1 LVVATF
7 MENPSDASVLNLY
20 YYISENTAL
29 KKVNLKSIETTIP
42 AVDFSSANS
51 VVRGDAA
58 RKYNVVLEKPALT
71 FTKIANIGTNGTA
84 EPGEIITYTILVTND
99 SNSSATEI
107 EVTDNLVNVKNAEG
121 DSILDIETARVT
133 TTSGTVSLINGLVTV
148 TGITIPAK
156 GTATVVIEVK
166 VLNPYPLST
175 VAGEKIV
182 NVPTV
187 SGKTPDC
194 TIDSLDYNDEKCGPI
209 VIPEA
214 KSLLLRNDIFT
225 ERNVQSFN
233 PASLPSVE
241 VKNANPP
248 VVRAGDDVF
257 YFITLTN
264 VNPFTI
270 KIPNTKKAITSDY
283 AMLKDNVGNQAF
295 TAFSFEGI
303 IFKNDKTD
311 AIIFLDST
319 EVSQLVTFLNSNGFG
334 TSSLLTN
341 EFNFTTV
348 LPNSSLTFVVK
359 ATLNPN
365 GVFDSRSVGTT
376 AGILENFVSLT
387 EDDPKNFS
395 DDNSRELRKTTLR
408 AETIFENL
416 TIEKLVDK
424 DTVSVGEFV
433 PYTIEI
439 TNKNSNS
446 VNNVFIEDRIP
457 AGFIFVQD
465 SARAYF
471 TSRGT
476 ILENGNGIPVS
487 TSGLKTVKIG
497 PLNIPSNAERMKVTY
512 LLKVGVGVT
521 TGTYKNIAVIKNDM
535 NEIISN
541 QDTAEV
547 RVVPDALFDQTIIVG
562 KVFHDKNEN
571 GIQEEGEEGI
581 SGVRVATVEGINA
594 VTDRFGR
601 YHIPEVTNERGQNY
615 IIKVDPITLPE
626 GSEFTTENPLVKRL
640 GKTMLRY
647 NFGVKLPEPK
657 VIDRGKELVVTLEA
671 HMFSKGT
678 KTLKDL
684 SGAIEA
690 ILVKIKSADPAYRKI
705 IVICLPDYDGKS
717 VSNKEAYFAAE
728 DLAMDRAVDVAEVID
743 GKLSGKI
750 PVETRQY
757 IRK

>member
-1 LVVATF
+1 
-7 MENPSDASVLNLY
+7 
-20 YYISENTAL
+20 
-29 KKVNLKSIETTIP
+29 
-42 AVDFSSANS
+42 
-51 VVRGDAA
+51 
-58 RKYNVVLEKPALT
+58 
-71 FTKIANIGTNGTA
+71 
-84 EPGEIITYTILVTND
+84 
-99 SNSSATEI
+99 
-107 EVTDNLVNVKNAEG
+107 
-121 DSILDIETARVT
+121 
-133 TTSGTVSLINGLVTV
+133 
-148 TGITIPAK
+148 
-156 GTATVVIEVK
+156 
-166 VLNPYPLST
+166 
-175 VAGEKIV
+175 
-182 NVPTV
+182 
-187 SGKTPDC
+187 
-194 TIDSLDYNDEKCGPI
+194 
-209 VIPEA
+209 
-214 KSLLLRNDIFT
+214 
-225 ERNVQSFN
+225 
-233 PASLPSVE
+233 
-241 VKNANPP
+241 
-248 VVRAGDDVF
+248 
-257 YFITLTN
+257 
-264 VNPFTI
+264 
-270 KIPNTKKAITSDY
+270 
-283 AMLKDNVGNQAF
+283 
-295 TAFSFEGI
+295 
-303 IFKNDKTD
+303 
-311 AIIFLDST
+311 
-319 EVSQLVTFLNSNGFG
+319 
-334 TSSLLTN
+334 
-341 EFNFTTV
+341 
-348 LPNSSLTFVVK
+348 
-359 ATLNPN
+359 
-365 GVFDSRSVGTT
+365 
-376 AGILENFVSLT
+376 
-387 EDDPKNFS
+387 
-395 DDNSRELRKTTLR
+395 
-408 AETIFENL
+408 
-416 TIEKLVDK
+416 KLVDK